1 MAIASPSI
9 KQQRGSVIIVALWTI
24 TLMTI
29 LVTVI
34 ASQNRLS
41 AQVAY
46 FHQQELATWARVQE
60 AVNRAE
66 MELMLERMAPPVG
79 IEEFNTLDESLE
91 ELNRNELYRFNGDE
105 LTLHYPAAEDI
116 VVRIYD
122 HAGKINLRQ
131 LSRGRLRMLL
141 ETKLGGPDVAD
152 PGQID
157 DLMDAWND
165 WQDLN
170 DGESPRGAEKDYYQS
185 LSTPYV
191 PRNGPLETVEE
202 LLAIRGFAEVF
213 GDVNLEAAF
222 TVYGED
228 ELVNLNVASID
239 TMRLLPGLNDELIAA
254 ILEYR
259 KEKDFQGNGDVAQL
273 IPAENMA
280 DLRQWLNSR
289 KGDGYYTIMVYPRP
303 QTAVTS
309 ADATDEADDDDVA
322 AADSPLDP
330 LLTAYSETVFVP
342 TPRERPQVL
351 KINPYQR
358 LPVTGLPPTD
368 MAEAR

>member
-1 MAIASPSI
+1 MLITGTTGSS
-9 KQQRGSVIIVALWTI
+9 QRGSVIIVALWTI

-66 MELMLERMAPPVG
+66 MELMLERMAPPAG
-79 IEEFNTLDESLE
+79 IEEFNSLDESLQA
-91 ELNRNELYRFNGDE
+91 LNRNELYRFNGDE
-105 LTLHYPAAEDI
+105 LTLYYPAADDI

-122 HAGKINLRQ
+122 HAGKINLSQ

-141 ETKLGGPDVAD
+141 EAKLGGPGVAD
-152 PGQID
+152 PEQID

-165 WQDLN
+165 WLDLN
-170 DGESPRGAEKDYYQS
+170 DGESPRGAEKDYYLS
-185 LSTPYV
+185 LPTPYV

-202 LLAIRGFAEVF
+202 LLAIRGFADVF

-239 TMRLLPGLNDELIAA
+239 TMRLLPGLNDELISA

-280 DLRQWLNSR
+280 ELRQWLNSR

-303 QTAVTS
+303 QTDT
-309 ADATDEADDDDVA
+309 ATD
-322 AADSPLDP
+322 AADEDNDDENADSDIPPDR
-330 LLTAYSETVFVP
+330 LLTAYAETVFVP

-358 LPVTGLPPTD
+358 LPVTVLPP
-368 MAEAR
+368 AAVGEAR

>member
-1 MAIASPSI
+1 MPIVGTPL
-9 KQQRGSVIIVALWTI
+9 KRQRGSVIIVALWTI

-41 AQVAY
+41 AQVAW
-46 FHQQELATWARVQE
+46 FHQQELSTWARVQE

-66 MELMLERMAPPVG
+66 MELMLERMPQPVG
-79 IEEFNTLDESLE
+79 TEEFSSLDESLE
-91 ELNRNELYRFNGDE
+91 ELNRNELYRFNGDA
-105 LTLHYPAAEDI
+105 LALHYPAADDI

-141 ETKLGGPDVAD
+141 ETRLGGPGVAD
-152 PGQID
+152 PEQID

-165 WQDLN
+165 WLDLN

-185 LSTPYV
+185 LPTPYV

-239 TMRLLPGLNDELIAA
+239 TMRLLPGLNEELIAA

-289 KGDGYYTIMVYPRP
+289 KGDGYYTIMAYPRTQSKAAGGETGYEGP
-303 QTAVTS
+303 
-309 ADATDEADDDDVA
+309 DDDTA
-322 AADSPLDP
+322 AEMAPGQT
-330 LLTAYSETVFVP
+330 LLTAYAETVFVP
-342 TPRERPQVL
+342 TQRERPQVL

-358 LPVTGLPPTD
+358 MPATGLLPVD
-368 MAEAR
+368 SAEAH